1 MSINR
6 PQTVIVGNLT
16 DDPELRFISNGD
28 AVCKF
33 RVLQTP
39 RKLDRATNEWKDG
52 DPFGMNVTVWRETA
66 EHVAETL
73 KRGMR
78 VIVVGELTQRTY
90 EDREGVKRT
99 VVEMDV
105 DAVGPDLRY
114 ATATVAKATKGSGGG
129 GGNASR
135 SGGAS
140 VNDDPWGGASTSRPA
155 AAQAQSGPPANAN
168 EQRAA
173 QAAEPAAASPW

>member
-6 PQTVIVGNLT
+6 PQTVVVGNLT
-16 DDPELRFISNGD
+16 DDPEMRFVTSGD

-39 RKLDRATNEWKDG
+39 RKLNRQTNEWTDG
-52 DPFGMNVTVWRETA
+52 DPFGINITVWREMA
-66 EHVAETL
+66 EHVVETL

-114 ATATVAKATKGSGGG
+114 ATASVTKAAKGTG
-129 GGNASR
+129 GGNVSR
-135 SGGAS
+135 PGGAGTG
-140 VNDDPWGGASTSRPA
+140 VDDDPWGGASTERPA
-155 AAQAQSGPPANAN
+155 ATARQSTPAANAN
-168 EQRAA
+168 QQRAA
-173 QAAEPAAASPW
+173 QAASSPADAW

>member
-16 DDPELRFISNGD
+16 DDPEMRFVTSGD

-39 RKLDRATNEWKDG
+39 RKLNRQTNEWTDG
-52 DPFGMNVTVWRETA
+52 DPFGINITVWREMA
-66 EHVAETL
+66 EHVVETL
-73 KRGMR
+73 RRGMR

-114 ATATVAKATKGSGGG
+114 ATAKVEKAAKGTG

-135 SGGAS
+135 TGGAAAG
-140 VNDDPWGGASTSRPA
+140 NDDPWGEASTERPA
-155 AAQAQSGPPANAN
+155 AAARQSAPAANAN
-168 EQRAA
+168 QQRNA
-173 QAAEPAAASPW
+173 QAASSPADAW